1 MSDLQFNLLRIWDK
15 YNPHKG
21 KQTDKP
27 TETRSFSITCLDDI
41 SIINKCYKNEK
52 FRALFEGRWET
63 LFSSQSEADVAL
75 CTIIAFW
82 ANRDPGTI
90 ERVFEAS
97 KLAERCKWTDRAD
110 YRDRTIAQA
119 IEYCTEDLDEFKARK
134 DRERREAIERYFY
147 QQ

>member
-1 MSDLQFNLLRIWDK
+1 MNDLQFNLLRIWSK

-21 KQTDKP
+21 KQTSKAP
-27 TETRSFSITCLDDI
+27 EARSFSVTCLDDL
-41 SIINKCYKNEK
+41 SIINKCYKSDK
-52 FRALFEGRWET
+52 FRTLFEGNWEA

-82 ANRDPGTI
+82 ANRDPETI
-90 ERVFEAS
+90 ERVFESS
-97 KLAERCKWTDRAD
+97 KLAARNKWAARAD
-110 YRDRTIAQA
+110 YRERTIAQA

-147 QQ
+147 GQ